1 MPQQYTYAVAR
12 IHTKENSMLSIQD
25 MERLLAASDMA
36 EAMAFLSEKGFAVS
50 DSGLIDEIISQERA
64 KMWKLI
70 SELVDD
76 LSVFDIF
83 LYENDFHNLKAAVK
97 STLND
102 STPENVFVDNGSVP
116 WEKIYNSVKNREFA
130 ELPGFVQG
138 IAERAVKTLMETGDG
153 GLCDVIID
161 KAYLETCLLAA
172 QKTDSDFIK
181 KYCELMVAMA
191 NIRIA
196 ARGSRLGKN
205 GEFFKRSLAECR
217 TINIESL
224 GVVAAKGFDDLV
236 EYLRTTDFRD
246 AADVLVE
253 SYVAFE
259 KWCDDRLMQE
269 IRKEKHNNFTVA
281 PIVAYILAK
290 ESELKA
296 VGLVLTAKQNKLDE
310 NIIRER
316 LRELYV

>member
-1 MPQQYTYAVAR
+1 MPRQYTYAVAR

-25 MERLLAASDMA
+25 MERLLGAADMT
-36 EAMAFLSEKGFAVS
+36 EAMAFLGEKGFAIPET
-50 DSGLIDEIISQERA
+50 GLVDEVISRERA

-102 STPENVFVDNGSVP
+102 GVAENVFVENGSVP
-116 WEKIYNSVKNREFA
+116 WKDIYNAVKNREFKDLPEFMRDTA
-130 ELPGFVQG
+130 EK
-138 IAERAVKTLMETGDG
+138 AVKVLMETGDG
-153 GLCDVIID
+153 GLCDVIVD
-161 KAYLETCLLAA
+161 KAYLEACLE
-172 QKTDSDFIK
+172 TGRRSDNDFIK
-181 KYCELMVAMA
+181 NYSELMVAMA
-191 NIRIA
+191 DIRIA
-196 ARGSRLGKN
+196 ARGSRLGKQV
-205 GEFFKRSLAECR
+205 EFFKRSLAECR
-217 TINIESL
+217 TINAESL
-224 GVVAAKGFDDLV
+224 GTAASKGFDDLA
-236 EYLRTTDFRD
+236 EYLRTTDYRD
-246 AADVLVE
+246 AADVLGE

-259 KWCDDRLMQE
+259 KWCDDRIMQE
-269 IRKEKHNNFTVA
+269 IRKEKHNNFTIA
-281 PIVAYILAK
+281 PIAAYILAK

>member
-25 MERLLAASDMA
+25 MERLLTASDMA
-36 EAMAFLSEKGFAVS
+36 EAMAFLNEKGFS
-50 DSGLIDEIISQERA
+50 IPESGMVDEIISRERA

-70 SELVDD
+70 LELVDD

-102 STPENVFVDNGSVP
+102 NTPENVFVENGSVP
-116 WEKIYNSVKNREFA
+116 WEKIYNPIKNREFA
-130 ELPGFVQG
+130 ELPDFMRD
-138 IAERAVKTLMETGDG
+138 IAEKAVKTLMETGNG
-153 GLCDVIID
+153 GLCDVIVD
-161 KAYLETCLLAA
+161 KAYLEACLSAA
-172 QKTDSDFIK
+172 QKADSDFIK

-191 NIRIA
+191 DIRIA
-196 ARGSRLGKN
+196 ARGSRLGKQ

-217 TINIESL
+217 AINVASL
-224 GVVAAKGFDDLV
+224 GVAAAKGFDDLV
-236 EYLRTTDFRD
+236 EYLKTTDFRD
-246 AADVLVE
+246 AADVLRE

-269 IRKEKHNNFTVA
+269 IKKEKHNNFTVA

-290 ESELKA
+290 ESELKTI
-296 VGLVLTAKQNKLDE
+296 GLVLTAKQNKLDE

>member
-25 MERLLAASDMA
+25 MERLLATSDMA

-50 DSGLIDEIISQERA
+50 DSERIDEIISHERA
-64 KMWKLI
+64 KMWELI

-97 STLND
+97 ATLND
-102 STPENVFVDNGSVP
+102 SAPENVFVDNGSVP
-116 WEKIYNSVKNREFA
+116 WEIIYNSVKNREFA
-130 ELPGFVQG
+130 ELPEFMQG
-138 IAERAVKTLMETGDG
+138 IAEKAVKTLMETGDG
-153 GLCDVIID
+153 GICDVIID
-161 KAYLETCLLAA
+161 KAYLEACLLAA
-172 QKTDSDFIK
+172 QKADSDFIK
-181 KYCELMVAMA
+181 RYCELMVAMTD
-191 NIRIA
+191 IRIA
-196 ARGSRLGKN
+196 ARGSRLGKHS
-205 GEFFKRSLAECR
+205 GFFKRSLAECG

-224 GVVAAKGFDDLV
+224 GIAAAKGFDDLV

-246 AADVLVE
+246 TADILRE

-281 PIVAYILAK
+281 PIAAYILAK

>member
-25 MERLLAASDMA
+25 MERLLATSDMA
-36 EAMAFLSEKGFAVS
+36 EAMAFLSEKGFVVS

-97 STLND
+97 SILND
-102 STPENVFVDNGSVP
+102 STPANVFVDNGSVP

-130 ELPGFVQG
+130 ELPEFMQG
-138 IAERAVKTLMETGDG
+138 TAEKAVKTLMETGDG
-153 GLCDVIID
+153 GLCDVIVD
-161 KAYLETCLLAA
+161 KAYLEACLLAA

-181 KYCELMVAMA
+181 KYSEIMVAMA
-191 NIRIA
+191 DIRIA

-217 TINIESL
+217 TINVESL
-224 GVVAAKGFDDLV
+224 GVAAAKGFDDLV
-236 EYLRTTDFRD
+236 EYLRATDFRD
-246 AADVLVE
+246 AADVLGE

-281 PIVAYILAK
+281 PIAAYILAK

>member
-1 MPQQYTYAVAR
+1 MPQQYTYGVAR
-12 IHTKENSMLSIQD
+12 IHTKENAMLSIQD
-25 MERLLAASDMA
+25 MERLLTASDMA
-36 EAMAFLSEKGFAVS
+36 EAMAFLSEKGIAVPE
-50 DSGLIDEIISQERA
+50 SGLVDEIISRERA

-76 LSVFDIF
+76 LSAFDIF

-116 WEKIYNSVKNREFA
+116 WEKIYNPVKNREFA
-130 ELPGFVQG
+130 ELPEFMQG
-138 IAERAVKTLMETGDG
+138 IAEKAVKTLMETGDG

-161 KAYLETCLLAA
+161 KAYLEACLDAA
-172 QKTDSDFIK
+172 KKTDSDFIK

-196 ARGSRLGKN
+196 ARGSRLGKK

-217 TINIESL
+217 TINAASL
-224 GVVAAKGFDDLV
+224 GVAAAKGFDDLV

-246 AADVLVE
+246 VADVLQE

-281 PIVAYILAK
+281 PIAAYILAK

-296 VGLVLTAKQNKLDE
+296 IGLVLTAKQNKLDE

>member
-36 EAMAFLSEKGFAVS
+36 EAMAFLGEKGFAVS

-130 ELPGFVQG
+130 ELPGFMQG

-153 GLCDVIID
+153 GLCDVIVD
-161 KAYLETCLLAA
+161 KAYLEACLLAA

-181 KYCELMVAMA
+181 KYSEIMVAMSD
-191 NIRIA
+191 IRIA

-205 GEFFKRSLAECR
+205 SEFFKRSLAECG
-217 TINIESL
+217 TINVESL
-224 GVVAAKGFDDLV
+224 GVAAAKGFDDLV

-246 AADVLVE
+246 AADVLGE

-281 PIVAYILAK
+281 PIAAYILAK